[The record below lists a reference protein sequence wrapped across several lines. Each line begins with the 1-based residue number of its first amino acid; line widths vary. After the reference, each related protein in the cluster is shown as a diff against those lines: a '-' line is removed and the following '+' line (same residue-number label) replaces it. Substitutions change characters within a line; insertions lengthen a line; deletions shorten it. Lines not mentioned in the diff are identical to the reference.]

1 MCISVNIKATFQ
13 VLQLLTQKL
22 QHNFRCAKKISVMS
36 CRYGKGKDE
45 SRSTAIPPLHAVVVQ
60 SDNVHFLQDKFHW
73 CPILSYLRTCPHRE
87 EQKKGLTLCFY
98 NIWGCQHLNSQWNQ
112 NNPANNL
119 LSDVLRS
126 APQCTLTASPEGIQ
140 SLRKAACCLP
150 AAVAIMKDIVVQG
163 GLFNWSSFTAKRH
176 TERKKQ
182 DSYTSSHHCHPPF
195 LALGISQN
203 SPWSGK
209 MFTCRSKVFVYF
221 HTDFQLHILC
231 HKPLRSHEVARQW
244 FTPVF

>member
-87 EQKKGLTLCFY
+87 EQKKGLTLFLQY
-98 NIWGCQHLNSQWNQ
+98 
-112 NNPANNL
+112 
-119 LSDVLRS
+119 LR
-126 APQCTLTASPEGIQ
+126 
-140 SLRKAACCLP
+140 LP
-150 AAVAIMKDIVVQG
+150 APEFTMKPEQPSQQLAVRCPEKC
-163 GLFNWSSFTAKRH
+163 SSMHLDCESRRNPEPQESSMLSACGCCNY
-176 TERKKQ
+176 ER
-182 DSYTSSHHCHPPF
+182 YCSSRRAF
-195 LALGISQN
+195 
-203 SPWSGK
+203 
-209 MFTCRSKVFVYF
+209 
-221 HTDFQLHILC
+221 
-231 HKPLRSHEVARQW
+231 
-244 FTPVF
+244 